1 MKKIQLLALI
11 IGLFF
16 TNINAKEIK
25 DMANRTVNIDD
36 KITRVATV
44 GSIPVIN
51 SFIFVIGKGDTIV
64 SGLNF
69 AKKETWKYQQIFQP
83 TLTNNME
90 IQGVSREILIEPMV
104 QLNPQIIFTMDKA
117 SVELLEKNGFKVVFL
132 SWKDAED
139 IKQVISLM
147 GEIYNVSDKSEKY
160 VKYFE
165 NTMDK
170 ITKNIE
176 VSKQPKVLFA
186 DLSTLTTPHL
196 IAEWWIEKAGGISVT
211 NNGRT
216 NEKYPFTQEDIIAWN
231 PDILIVE
238 TPKDLKLAYDDNR
251 FSTINAV
258 KNKQVYVAPLVAHKW
273 SNRTSELPL
282 MVIWAANIF
291 HKDIKKEFPIEEEM
305 KSFYKSFYNYAM
317 SDKETDEILG
327 IKNAQ

>member
-1 MKKIQLLALI
+1 MKKLQLIALI

-51 SFIFVIGKGDTIV
+51 SFIFAIAKGDTIV

-90 IQGVSREILIEPMV
+90 IQGLSREILIEPMV

-147 GEIYNVSDKSEKY
+147 GEIYNVSDKSERY